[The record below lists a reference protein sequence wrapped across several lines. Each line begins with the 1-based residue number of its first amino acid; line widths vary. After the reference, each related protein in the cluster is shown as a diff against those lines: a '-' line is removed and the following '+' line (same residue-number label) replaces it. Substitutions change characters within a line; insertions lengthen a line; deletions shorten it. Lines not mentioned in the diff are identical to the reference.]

1 MCELLPP
8 ERVSDRFL
16 FSFLCRLVS
25 ENSLVPSVAALLSA
39 LNLKKETGGWCARGT
54 PKTDDPEMKAFR
66 AKDSPEKTA
75 IIHGVFRPMVTALFP
90 SFHVT
95 IYKKHNRGLNFAL
108 PCQKQI

>member
-1 MCELLPP
+1 M
-8 ERVSDRFL
+8 
-16 FSFLCRLVS
+16 
-25 ENSLVPSVAALLSA
+25 PSVAALLSA
-39 LNLKKETGGWCARGT
+39 LNLKKETGGWCARAT

-90 SFHVT
+90 SFCVT

-108 PCQKQI
+108 PCRKQI